1 MMREH
6 RPPARH
12 IPPHERRAML
22 HIECDEQ
29 DMSLL
34 RDVFGDDDTATAAVE
49 IVQYAPPEIQI
60 LFIQLVNAIKE
71 VA

>member
-1 MMREH
+1 
-6 RPPARH
+6 
-12 IPPHERRAML
+12 ML

-34 RDVFGDDDTATAAVE
+34 RGVFGDDDTATAAVE

-60 LFIQLVNAIKE
+60 LFIQLVDAIKE
-71 VA
+71 VT